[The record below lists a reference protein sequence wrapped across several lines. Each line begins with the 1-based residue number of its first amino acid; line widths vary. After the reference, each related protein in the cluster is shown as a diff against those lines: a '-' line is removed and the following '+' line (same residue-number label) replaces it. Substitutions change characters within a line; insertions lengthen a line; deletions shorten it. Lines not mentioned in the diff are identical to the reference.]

1 MSGWRRALR
10 LLIGVVLA
18 VTIYFTMPIDVS
30 SENTGTRF
38 AISMLMITVL
48 TVGTIW
54 EVVRHIERPELRV
67 DGLVFAIVLGILA
80 FALAYYRV
88 ETVDPGQF
96 AELETRLDAL
106 YFAVS
111 TLLTVGFGDV
121 HAVGQTARGLVLVAM
136 LFNVLVV
143 TTAVTTLSSAVRRRA
158 TERVLEKEQARQ
170 AGAADHSPRRSRR
183 THRNPR

>member
-1 MSGWRRALR
+1 MSGWRRAAR
-10 LLIGVVLA
+10 LGIGLVLA
-18 VTIYFTMPIDVS
+18 VSIYFVIPVEVS
-30 SENTGTRF
+30 EENQLTRF
-38 AISMLMITVL
+38 LISLLMIVTL
-48 TVGTIW
+48 TTLTIW

-67 DGLVFAIVLGILA
+67 DGLVFAVVLGVLA
-80 FALAYYRV
+80 FALAFYRV
-88 ETVDPGQF
+88 QVIDPTQF

-136 LFNVLVV
+136 VFNVLVLA
-143 TTAVTTLSSAVRRRA
+143 TAVTTLSNSVRRRA
-158 TERVLEKEQARQ
+158 QERVLEREERRS
-170 AGAADHSPRRSRR
+170 GAVAHPSRRSRR